1 MPRVWYPAQKN
12 PTLPATNQRQ
22 GREIYP
28 DGIERVGIRANVH
41 PLMEAEERRLNR
53 QLTARMLVD
62 GVGDKAAVTN
72 TGKVADGH
80 E

>member
-1 MPRVWYPAQKN
+1 
-12 PTLPATNQRQ
+12 
-22 GREIYP
+22 
-28 DGIERVGIRANVH
+28 
-41 PLMEAEERRLNR
+41 MEAEERRLNR